1 MDGEKLMSHKLG
13 HIFLIFL
20 WILVGLLIIDILW
33 GVVPLINLFMELL
46 NEII

>member
-1 MDGEKLMSHKLG
+1 MSNKLG

-20 WILVGLLIIDILW
+20 WVLVGLLIIDILW
-33 GVVPLINLFMELL
+33 GVEDLIDFFIGIL